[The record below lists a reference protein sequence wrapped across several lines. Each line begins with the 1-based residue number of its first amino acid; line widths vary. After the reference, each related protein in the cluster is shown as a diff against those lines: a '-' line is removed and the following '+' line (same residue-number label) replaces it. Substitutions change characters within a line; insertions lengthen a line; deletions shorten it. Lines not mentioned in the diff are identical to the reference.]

1 MKSTITNRWES
12 SSILTLSLTCWSYWR
27 PISGHSLTYFSL
39 CLLSQKYFFIS
50 AQGVS
55 IHQDSLFYVSPRTTF
70 YVLMTDGVRIAH
82 WGAILGWTILTF
94 TTSSWSHCN
103 ALCWMFFSSYS
114 IISKYLLSP
123 LIQSDLWPDLFI
135 LLFLFLDLCPSAS
148 QIVTLR
154 LSFSF
159 IKCL

>member
-1 MKSTITNRWES
+1 MFARFLSKDETVFPPNNKENMWICFRRRRASVSFLQAAHFWNKWNRRSQIGENLHLS
-12 SSILTLSLTCWSYWR
+12 SLCLWR
-27 PISGHSLTYFSL
+27 VGVIEDQYQDTHSLTFL
-39 CLLSQKYFFIS
+39 FVFCPNFFFIS

-103 ALCWMFFSSYS
+103 ALCWMF
-114 IISKYLLSP
+114 
-123 LIQSDLWPDLFI
+123 
-135 LLFLFLDLCPSAS
+135 
-148 QIVTLR
+148 
-154 LSFSF
+154 
-159 IKCL
+159 